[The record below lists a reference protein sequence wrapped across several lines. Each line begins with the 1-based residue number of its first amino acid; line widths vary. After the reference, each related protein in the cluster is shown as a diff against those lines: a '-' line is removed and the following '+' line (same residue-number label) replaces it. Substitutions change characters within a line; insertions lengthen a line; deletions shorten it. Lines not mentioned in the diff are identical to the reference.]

1 MIYEWSNILGMSLV
15 VMDIS
20 MYKSYNGYTLD
31 GDREMNEPSPQTV
44 ATSLNDQWPSRSAG
58 MRLPYGNLTWQWE
71 RNCQLNELVPF
82 DHVLIEIE
90 IETYP
95 PAISCHIGIPRRT
108 SFAYLFNFRSTE
120 ICSSTLPFAT
130 SLARQMQ
137 HKARW
142 GWLVAEASLPLPR
155 LPWQLVLWGNYCID
169 IFTQEVEHKV
179 DRYTSPMFFLM
190 VAPPP
195 FSTNWLSQA
204 SWRSSPVTL
213 AATAFEAS

>member
-1 MIYEWSNILGMSLV
+1 
-15 VMDIS
+15 
-20 MYKSYNGYTLD
+20 
-31 GDREMNEPSPQTV
+31 
-44 ATSLNDQWPSRSAG
+44 
-58 MRLPYGNLTWQWE
+58 
-71 RNCQLNELVPF
+71 
-82 DHVLIEIE
+82 
-90 IETYP
+90 
-95 PAISCHIGIPRRT
+95 
-108 SFAYLFNFRSTE
+108 
-120 ICSSTLPFAT
+120 
-130 SLARQMQ
+130 LARQMR

-213 AATAFEAS
+213 AATAFEASQATTLCKLCLLGFGLDPLEVCMTWQLTHGPSNQFPSMVPQ